1 MHSCFAMWKEALQDS
16 RIQNAIEAAKERAR
30 HIQNASH
37 ERALNTVV
45 HRSSAGI
52 MHYSYAARKET
63 VHENKVQRLV
73 DADKER
79 FAHMKNVRY
88 ERAARTLVRN
98 TSIGTLQFGLAVWKG
113 TSQDLNIEQLIGS
126 EWERLGHI
134 TNAHDDGALKVLVLS
149 SSIGNLH

>member
-1 MHSCFAMWKEALQDS
+1 
-16 RIQNAIEAAKERAR
+16 
-30 HIQNASH
+30 
-37 ERALNTVV
+37 
-45 HRSSAGI
+45 
-52 MHYSYAARKET
+52 MHYCYAARKET

-73 DADKER
+73 DVDKER

-134 TNAHDDGALKVLVLS
+134 TNAHDHGAVKVLVLS
-149 SSIGNLH
+149 SSIGDLH